1 MHKLLL
7 LHGYVHKEHIAIEF
21 CAFRGLYISSQF
33 SCSRPICNGSNGFLA
48 GFRINGESYLH
59 FFPNFNLKRV
69 SINLMGS
76 IRTNENIDNQR
87 IILPFEIS
95 KDIYTIGIGIDTKQ
109 SLFSVYYEN
118 YTYSFKYDTNIKIQK
133 MNVHASG
140 SNVNTANDNISMNFG
155 EKSFVYQVPGLIPW
169 KDKLPMPTSKI
180 ECKIRLFLHYVI
192 FFIL

>member
-1 MHKLLL
+1 
-7 LHGYVHKEHIAIEF
+7 
-21 CAFRGLYISSQF
+21 
-33 SCSRPICNGSNGFLA
+33 
-48 GFRINGESYLH
+48 
-59 FFPNFNLKRV
+59 
-69 SINLMGS
+69 
-76 IRTNENIDNQR
+76 
-87 IILPFEIS
+87 
-95 KDIYTIGIGIDTKQ
+95 
-109 SLFSVYYEN
+109 
-118 YTYSFKYDTNIKIQK
+118 